1 MLTNELFYES
11 NCISCWWC
19 FVPVLHCHT
28 VQMDCIKVLKRAKK
42 TPSPKPFNAHTRA
55 HTWPVSCD
63 RGRDNFVTCWAV
75 SPSKRWS
82 QPSALLLF
90 GCPGCGSLRTRPVGK
105 IQVKHA
111 QLSKTHTHEHCS
123 GFQHNWAFCR
133 TFNSSSMIDFNDMS

>member
-1 MLTNELFYES
+1 MSCFMNQIAYHADGALSQFYTVTQFKWTALRNS
-11 NCISCWWC
+11 N
-19 FVPVLHCHT
+19 VQKHHQVLSLSIHT
-28 VQMDCIKVLKRAKK
+28 HM
-42 TPSPKPFNAHTRA
+42 HT

-82 QPSALLLF
+82 QPSALPLF

-133 TFNSSSMIDFNDMS
+133 TFNSSSMIDFNDIS